1 MIGSPQAAT
10 TDQRYPIG
18 KEMLSLDWD
27 IGTDSNVNA
36 LVKPPQATAF
46 FDCASKSL
54 GTENKPSKPTDV
66 DKKVLREGLIERI

>member
-1 MIGSPQAAT
+1 
-10 TDQRYPIG
+10 
-18 KEMLSLDWD
+18 MLSLDWD

-36 LVKPPQATAF
+36 LVKPPQATGF